1 MTKLETIAWRVV
13 QRGAAPSASVATALR
28 RNGTF
33 EVASGRSAAVPS
45 VGGAPPDG
53 QAEPIFDLAS
63 VTKPFVAVT
72 AARTMRRGVFRA
84 TEPIG
89 RLLPEIAGTPSGS
102 LPFIA
107 FLAHR
112 AGLEAHRPL
121 FAPLVE
127 GRPIE
132 RPAFLVEAASAR
144 RAECADG
151 MPRDVAARSEIS
163 EQGFPP
169 LYSDLGYLLV
179 GAALERVSG
188 LPLDALVDQEVS
200 DPLGLEIHSAR
211 LWRSAARDFD
221 ARVQPT
227 ETIAFRGGEIRG
239 VTHDENAWAFAGHGL
254 AGHAGAFGTAEA
266 VARFGAAILDSI
278 AGRLDAFLTPAE
290 IAPLVEQRPGGS
302 LRAGFDGKSGPSSA
316 AGRLASDET
325 FGHLGFTG
333 TSLWCDPVAELV
345 TVLLSNRVC
354 PTRNNLAI
362 RELRPEIQELLYDA
376 ASGPKNP

>member
-1 MTKLETIAWRVV
+1 VTTLETIAWRVV
-13 QRGAAPSASVATALR
+13 QRGAAPSAAVATALR
-28 RNGTF
+28 RNGAF
-33 EVASGRSAAVPS
+33 EVVSGHTAAVP
-45 VGGAPPDG
+45 PPPG
-53 QAEPIFDLAS
+53 HPVFDLAS

-72 AARTMRRGVFRA
+72 AARAMRRGAFRA
-84 TEPIG
+84 TDPLG
-89 RLLPEIAGTPSGS
+89 RFLPELAASPSGS

-127 GRPIE
+127 GRPVE
-132 RPAFLVEAASAR
+132 RPAFLAEAASAR

-151 MPRDVAARSEIS
+151 VPSNVAARSETQ

-188 LPLDALVDQEVS
+188 VALDTLVDQEVS
-200 DPLGLEIHSAR
+200 GPLGLEVRSAR

-221 ARVQPT
+221 DRVQPT
-227 ETIAFRGGEIRG
+227 ETVAFRGGEIRG

-254 AGHAGAFGTAEA
+254 AGHAGLFGTAEA
-266 VARFGAAILDSI
+266 VARFGVVILDAL
-278 AGRLDAFLTPAE
+278 AGRLDSFLTPAE
-290 IAPLVEQRPGGS
+290 IRPLVAPRPDGS

-333 TSLWCDPVAELV
+333 TSLWCDPVAERV

-354 PTRNNLAI
+354 PTRENLAI
-362 RELRPEIQELLYDA
+362 RELRPEIQELLY
-376 ASGPKNP
+376 GVG